1 MYSPS
6 LQHLL
11 VQDHIDEL
19 HRSRQTWSTQPIT
32 TNERI
37 AARHRHATKR
47 SADLSRAIERFIG
60 HPAPEAYAF

>member
-11 VQDHIDEL
+11 VQDHIEDL
-19 HRSRQTWSTQPIT
+19 HRSRRTRSTQPIT

-37 AARHRHATKR
+37 AARDRHAL
-47 SADLSRAIERFIG
+47 SACLARAIERFVG
-60 HPAPEAYAF
+60 HAAPEAYAF

>member
-11 VQDHIDEL
+11 VQDHIQDL
-19 HRSRQTWSTQPIT
+19 HRSRQTRSTQPII

-37 AARHRHATKR
+37 AARLRQAAKL
-47 SADLSRAIERFIG
+47 SAYLERTVERFVG

>member
-11 VQDHIDEL
+11 VQDHIQEL
-19 HRSRQTWSTQPIT
+19 HRSRQTWSAQPIT

-37 AARHRHATKR
+37 AARHRNPAK
-47 SADLSRAIERFIG
+47 LSDYLARAIERFVG

>member
-6 LQHLL
+6 LQHLMI
-11 VQDHIDEL
+11 QAHIQEPQ
-19 HRSRQTWSTQPIT
+19 RYRQTRTTQPIT

-37 AARHRHATKR
+37 AARYRNPAKL
-47 SADLSRAIERFIG
+47 SAYLARAIERFVR

>member
-11 VQDHIDEL
+11 VQHRIQEL
-19 HRSRQTWSTQPIT
+19 HRSRQTRTTQPIT

-37 AARHRHATKR
+37 AARRRPAAKL
-47 SADLSRAIERFIG
+47 SAYLARAIERFVG

>member
-11 VQDHIDEL
+11 VQDHIQDL
-19 HRSRQTWSTQPIT
+19 HRSRQTRSTQPII

-37 AARHRHATKR
+37 AARHRYAAKL
-47 SADLSRAIERFIG
+47 SAYLARTIERFGG

>member
-11 VQDHIDEL
+11 AQDHIQEL
-19 HRSRQTWSTQPIT
+19 HRSRQARTAQPIT

-37 AARHRHATKR
+37 AARHRHATKL
-47 SADLSRAIERFIG
+47 SAYLARALERFVG